1 MKKLLLLILIIPQ
14 CLYVY
19 AQSLT
24 VTGDA
29 LVNLNFATVLN
40 GSVDS
45 LDPCLPTHASLT
57 IKNVSNKNHDVVCE
71 KNVLILAPGTDD
83 HFCWGGTCYG
93 SSTIVSTATTFIQS
107 GEADDIEFDGV
118 FDAYCN
124 DGYGVVEYCFYPDG
138 DPADRSC
145 ITITYNNDVVV
156 GVSTDKMLDLNISNF
171 YPNPA
176 KELTYVNYYLNS
188 NSEMVIMDILGN
200 KVKNIYFTEK
210 GIQSINISNLSK
222 GLYFGNLISNNE
234 IIAIKKLIIK

>member
-1 MKKLLLLILIIPQ
+1 MKRLILSLLFISQI
-14 CLYVY
+14 VTG
-19 AQSLT
+19 QSLT

-29 LVNLNFATVLN
+29 LVNLNFSTVLN
-40 GSVDS
+40 GPVDS
-45 LDPCLPTHASLT
+45 LDPCLPTVAHLT
-57 IKNVSNKNHDVVCE
+57 IKNVSNKDHDVLCE

-93 SSTIVSTATTFIQS
+93 SSTIVSTATTNIPS
-107 GEADDIEFDGV
+107 GQADDIEFEGV

-145 ITITYNNDVVV
+145 ITITYNNDVVL
-156 GVSTDKMLDLNISNF
+156 TIPNDKLLDFNMSNF

-176 KELTYVNYYLNS
+176 KEFVNINYYLN
-188 NSEMVIMDILGN
+188 NKSEMVIMDILGN
-200 KVKNIYFTEK
+200 KVKSMYFTEK
-210 GIQSINISNLSK
+210 GIKSINISDLSK
-222 GLYFGNLISNNE
+222 GLYFGNVISNNE

>member
-1 MKKLLLLILIIPQ
+1 MKRLILSLLFISQI
-14 CLYVY
+14 VTG
-19 AQSLT
+19 QSLT

-40 GSVDS
+40 GPVDS
-45 LDPCLPTHASLT
+45 LDPCLPTVAHLT
-57 IKNVSNKNHDVVCE
+57 IKNVSNKDHDVLCE

-83 HFCWGGTCYG
+83 HFCWGGNCYG
-93 SSTIVSTATTFIQS
+93 SSTIVSTATTNIPS
-107 GEADDIEFDGV
+107 GQADDIEFEGV

-145 ITITYNNDVVV
+145 ITITYNNDFAI
-156 GVSTDKMLDLNISNF
+156 GITTDKMLDLNMSNF

-176 KELTYVNYYLNS
+176 KEFVNVNYYLNS

-200 KVKNIYFTEK
+200 KIKNIYFNEQGTK
-210 GIQSINISNLSK
+210 SINISDLSK
-222 GLYFGNLISNNE
+222 GVYFGNLISNNE
-234 IIAIKKLIIK
+234 VVSIKKLIVK